1 MINLINITQTRN
13 NLSAI
18 IGNVYTKNYRYV
30 VIRDSIPQ
38 AVIIPY
44 ADYQAKEEKWQDEFR
59 KILDEGPEIFAKWLK
74 KNKIEK
80 PKTEEEM
87 YEVVNKLAGRT

>member
-1 MINLINITQTRN
+1 MTNLINITQTRN

-18 IGNVYTKNYRYV
+18 IGNVYTKNDRYV

-44 ADYQAKEEKWQDEFR
+44 ADYQAKEEKWQDE
-59 KILDEGPEIFAKWLK
+59 LDRLMAEGKKAFNKWLK
-74 KNKIEK
+74 DNKMER

-87 YEVVNKLAGRT
+87 YELVDKMSGRN